1 MFYTGSLHQP
11 PGENKA
17 VSKTNGKGPPDR
29 CTAVSPA
36 EKDARTPRM
45 ARTSLDD
52 PRYYINRDTS
62 WLEFNRRVLE
72 EAQDE
77 GNPLLERLKFLAITA
92 GNLDEFF
99 EIRVAGMVQ
108 QIEDGY
114 NEAGPDG
121 LSLIEKRDALSK
133 LTHQFVDDQYDCWNT
148 LRPLL
153 AEHGIR
159 LLALHELDAEA
170 RRFVD
175 GYCEKEL
182 DPLLTPVTVDPS
194 HPFPRVINKALCL
207 GFLLRRRRRSA
218 ITYTGVVSVPR
229 ALPRLVRLPSDNTI
243 DFIFLAD
250 LVAHHAQGM
259 YHGYDIVSSAPFR
272 VTRNSNLY
280 LQEEEARSVLESVR
294 AELHNRRKG
303 DAVRMEIEADADPE
317 VIERLRTVFELDS
330 WQVFPV
336 NGPVNLSRLFN
347 VYEQVQRQDLKYRNF
362 TPRELRLT
370 AKSQNL
376 FEELRRHD
384 VLLHHPYD
392 SYDAVV
398 SFIESAA
405 EDDHVLSIKQTLY
418 RTSEHSAIVPSLM
431 DAASRKEVTAV
442 VELKARFDEAHN
454 IRWARDLEDAGVQVF
469 HGLVGLK
476 THCKLS
482 LLVRRDPDGVPR
494 SYAHIGTGNY
504 NATTARIYT
513 DLSLF
518 TANPEITHAV
528 HEVFSFLTAYAE
540 NPSYDPLLV
549 APLDL
554 AEKCI
559 ALIDRETE
567 HARQGRPARI
577 IAKMNALLDKNMI
590 QALYRASQAGVE
602 IDLIVR
608 GICALRPGVRGVS
621 DRVRVRSIVGRF
633 LEHSRIYYFANG
645 GEEEIYTGSADWMP
659 RNLYERVEVLV
670 PLRDEFLRERVH
682 REILDAYLADNR
694 KARILLRDGAY
705 IRAWQP
711 MHGSRTRKP
720 PTGAAAFS
728 AQDFLISVAEGKQLV
743 DFTPPPAPAWKRKVL
758 PGRVR

>member
-1 MFYTGSLHQP
+1 
-11 PGENKA
+11 
-17 VSKTNGKGPPDR
+17 
-29 CTAVSPA
+29 
-36 EKDARTPRM
+36 M
-45 ARTSLDD
+45 ARVSLEN
-52 PRYYINRDTS
+52 PEYYLDRDTS
-62 WLEFNRRVLE
+62 WLAFNRRVLE
-72 EAQDE
+72 EAGDRD
-77 GNPLLERLKFLAITA
+77 NPLLERLKFLAISA
-92 GNLDEFF
+92 SNLDEFF
-99 EIRVAGMVQ
+99 EIRIASMVQ

-121 LSLIEKRDALSK
+121 KTLSEKRDILAR
-133 LTHQFVDDQYDCWNT
+133 LTHDFVDEQYESWNT
-148 LRPLL
+148 LRPAL

-159 LLALHELDAEA
+159 VLGLHELDAEA

-175 GYCEKEL
+175 EYCEKEL
-182 DPLLTPVTVDPS
+182 DPLLTPVTVDPT

-207 GFLLRRRRRSA
+207 GLLLRRRRRSA
-218 ITYTGVVSVPR
+218 LTYTGVISVPR
-229 ALPRLVRLPSDNTI
+229 GLPRLVPLPSDKTT

-250 LVAHHAQGM
+250 LVAHHAERM

-280 LQEEEARSVLESVR
+280 LQEEEARNLLESVR

-317 VIERLRTVFELDS
+317 IIERLRTVFELDP

-336 NGPVNLSRLFN
+336 NGPVNLSRLMN
-347 VYEQVQRQDLKYRNF
+347 VYEQTKRPDLKYRSF
-362 TPRELRLT
+362 SPRELRLT

-376 FEELRRHD
+376 FEELQRHD
-384 VLLHHPYD
+384 ILLHHPFD

-405 EDDHVLSIKQTLY
+405 EDDKVLSIKQTLY
-418 RTSEHSAIVPSLM
+418 RTNEHSLIVPSLI

-442 VELKARFDEAHN
+442 VELKARFDEASN

-482 LLVRRDPDGVPR
+482 LLVRRDPDGIR

-504 NATTARIYT
+504 NATTARMYT

-518 TANPEITHAV
+518 TANPEITRAV
-528 HEVFSFLTAYAE
+528 HDVFSFLTAYAE

-554 AEKCI
+554 AEKMI
-559 ALIDRETE
+559 ALIDREAE
-567 HARQGRPARI
+567 HVRQGREGRI
-577 IAKMNALLDKNMI
+577 IAKMNALLDKNVI

-608 GICALRPGVRGVS
+608 GICALRPGVRGLS
-621 DRVRVRSIVGRF
+621 DRIRVRSIVGRF
-633 LEHSRIYYFANG
+633 LEHSRIYYFGNG
-645 GEEEIYTGSADWMP
+645 GEEEIYIGSADWMP

-694 KARILLRDGAY
+694 KARVLLRDATY
-705 IRAWQP
+705 IPAWQP
-711 MHGSRTRKP
+711 MHGKRNRKP
-720 PTGAAAFS
+720 PSGTAAFS
-728 AQDFLISVAEGKQLV
+728 AQDFLIGIAEGKQEAA
-743 DFTPPPAPAWKRKVL
+743 FAPPAVPARRRKAMS
-758 PGRVR
+758 GKKE

>member
-1 MFYTGSLHQP
+1 
-11 PGENKA
+11 
-17 VSKTNGKGPPDR
+17 
-29 CTAVSPA
+29 
-36 EKDARTPRM
+36 M
-45 ARTSLDD
+45 ARLSLDN
-52 PRYYINRDTS
+52 PQYYLNRDTS
-62 WLEFNRRVLE
+62 WIAFNKRVLE
-72 EAQDE
+72 EAGDA
-77 GNPLLERLKFLAITA
+77 GNPLLERLKFLSISAS
-92 GNLDEFF
+92 NLDEFF
-99 EIRVAGMVQ
+99 EIRVAATMQ

-121 LSLIEKRDALSK
+121 LTLSEKRDVLAK
-133 LTHQFVDDQYDCWNT
+133 LTHDFVDDQYDCWNA
-148 LRPLL
+148 LRPAL
-153 AEHGIR
+153 AERGIR
-159 LLALHELDAEA
+159 VLALHELDAAA

-175 GYCEKEL
+175 EYCEKEL
-182 DPLLTPVTVDPS
+182 DPLLTPVTVDPT

-207 GFLLRRRRRSA
+207 GLLLRRRRRSA
-218 ITYTGVVSVPR
+218 LTYTGVVSVPR
-229 ALPRLVRLPSDNTI
+229 ALPRLVRLPSDTTT

-250 LVAHHAQGM
+250 LVAHHAQNM

-280 LQEEEARSVLESVR
+280 LQEEEARNLLESVR
-294 AELHNRRKG
+294 TELHNRRKG
-303 DAVRMEIEADADPE
+303 DAVRVEIEADADPE
-317 VIERLRTVFELDS
+317 IIERLRTVFELDP

-347 VYEQVQRQDLKYRNF
+347 VYEQTPRPDLKYRSF
-362 TPRELRLT
+362 APRELRFT

-392 SYDAVV
+392 SYDAVI

-405 EDDHVLSIKQTLY
+405 EDDRVLSIKQTLY
-418 RTSEHSAIVPSLM
+418 RTNEHSLIVPSLI
-431 DAASRKEVTAV
+431 DAAARKEVTAV

-454 IRWARDLEDAGVQVF
+454 IRWARDMEDAGVQVF

-482 LLVRRDPDGVPR
+482 LLVRRDADGVPR

-518 TANPEITHAV
+518 TANPEVTRAV
-528 HEVFSFLTAYAE
+528 HDVFSFLTAYAE

-554 AEKCI
+554 AEKTI
-559 ALIDRETE
+559 ALIDREAD
-567 HARQGRPARI
+567 HASQGRPGRI
-577 IAKMNALLDKNMI
+577 IAKMNALLDKNVI

-608 GICALRPGVRGVS
+608 GICALRPGVRGLS
-621 DRVRVRSIVGRF
+621 DRIKVRSIVGRF
-633 LEHSRIYYFANG
+633 LEHSRIYYFGNAG
-645 GEEEIYTGSADWMP
+645 DEEIYIGSADWMP

-670 PLRDEFLRERVH
+670 PLRDEFLRERVRH
-682 REILDAYLADNR
+682 EILDAYLADNR
-694 KARILLRDGAY
+694 KARILLRDATY

-711 MHGSRTRKP
+711 LHSKRKRKMP
-720 PTGAAAFS
+720 AEASLFS
-728 AQDFLISVAEGKQLV
+728 SQDFLIGVAEGKH
-743 DFTPPPAPAWKRKVL
+743 TAGGIPARAPARRRKVQV
-758 PGRVR
+758 GRER

>member
-1 MFYTGSLHQP
+1 
-11 PGENKA
+11 
-17 VSKTNGKGPPDR
+17 
-29 CTAVSPA
+29 
-36 EKDARTPRM
+36 M
-45 ARTSLDD
+45 ARISLDN
-52 PRYYINRDTS
+52 PQYFLNRDTS
-62 WLEFNRRVLE
+62 WLAFNRRVLE
-72 EAQDE
+72 EASDE
-77 GNPLLERLKFLAITA
+77 GNPLLERLKFLAISA
-92 GNLDEFF
+92 SNLDEFF
-99 EIRVAGMVQ
+99 EVRVAAMMQ

-121 LSLIEKRDALSK
+121 VTLMEKRGLLNR
-133 LTHQFVDDQYDCWNT
+133 LTHEFVDDQYDCWNGS
-148 LRPLL
+148 LRPAL
-153 AEHGIR
+153 AENGIR
-159 LLALHELDAEA
+159 VLGLHELDADA
-170 RRFVD
+170 LGFVEE
-175 GYCEKEL
+175 YCEKEL
-182 DPLLTPVTVDPS
+182 DPLLTPVTVDPA

-218 ITYTGVVSVPR
+218 LTYTGVVSVPR
-229 ALPRLVRLPSDNTI
+229 ALPRLVRLPSEGTA

-250 LVAHHAQGM
+250 LVAHHAVRM

-280 LQEEEARSVLESVR
+280 LAEEEARSLLESVR

-317 VIERLRTVFELDS
+317 IIDRLRTVFELDP

-347 VYEQVQRQDLKYRNF
+347 VYEQVKRPDLKDPAF
-362 TPRELRLT
+362 SPRELRLT
-370 AKSQNL
+370 SKFKDL
-376 FEELRRHD
+376 FEELRAHD
-384 VLLHHPYD
+384 ILLHHPFD
-392 SYDAVV
+392 SYDAVI

-405 EDDHVLSIKQTLY
+405 EDENVLSIKQTLY
-418 RTSEHSAIVPSLM
+418 RTSEHSLIVPSLM
-431 DAASRKEVTAV
+431 DAASRKEVTTV
-442 VELKARFDEAHN
+442 VELKARFDEASN

-482 LLVRRDPDGVPR
+482 LLVRRDPDGVAR

-504 NATTARIYT
+504 NANTARIYT

-518 TANPEITHAV
+518 TANPEITRAV
-528 HEVFSFLTAYAE
+528 HDVFSFLTAYAE
-540 NPSYDPLLV
+540 NPSYEPLLV

-567 HARQGRPARI
+567 HARQGKEARI
-577 IAKMNALLDKNMI
+577 IAKMNALLDKGVI
-590 QALYRASQAGVE
+590 QALYRASQAGVQ

-621 DRVRVRSIVGRF
+621 DHIRVRSIVGRF
-633 LEHSRIYYFANG
+633 LEHSRIYYFSNG
-645 GEEEIYTGSADWMP
+645 GEEAIYIGSADWMP

-670 PLRDEFLRERVH
+670 PLRDEMLRERVRH
-682 REILDAYLADNR
+682 EILDAYLADNR
-694 KARILLRDGAY
+694 KARILLKDATY
-705 IRAWQP
+705 MRAWQP
-711 MHGSRTRKP
+711 MHGARNRRP

-728 AQDFLISVAEGKQLV
+728 AQDFLMRVAEGKV
-743 DFTPPPAPAWKRKVL
+743 PTAIPAHVPTGKRKAV
-758 PGRVR
+758 GKER

>member
-1 MFYTGSLHQP
+1 
-11 PGENKA
+11 
-17 VSKTNGKGPPDR
+17 
-29 CTAVSPA
+29 
-36 EKDARTPRM
+36 M
-45 ARTSLDD
+45 ARISLED
-52 PRYYINRDTS
+52 PQYYLNRDTS
-62 WLEFNRRVLE
+62 WLAFNRRVLE
-72 EAQDE
+72 EAGDE
-77 GNPLLERLKFLAITA
+77 SNPLLERVKFLAISA
-92 GNLDEFF
+92 SNLDEFF
-99 EIRVAGMVQ
+99 EIRVAAMVQ

-121 LSLIEKRDALSK
+121 TTLVQKRELLGK
-133 LTHQFVDDQYDCWNT
+133 LCHEFVDDQYDCWNAR
-148 LRPLL
+148 LRPAL
-153 AEHGIR
+153 AASGIR
-159 LLALHELDAEA
+159 VLALHELDATA
-170 RRFVD
+170 LRFVD
-175 GYCEKEL
+175 EYCQREL
-182 DPLLTPVTVDPS
+182 DPLLTPVTVDPA

-218 ITYTGVVSVPR
+218 LTYTGMVSVPR
-229 ALPRLVRLPSDNTI
+229 ALPRLVRLPSDTTT

-250 LVAHHAQGM
+250 LVAHHAQNM

-280 LQEEEARSVLESVR
+280 LQEEEARNLLESVR

-317 VIERLRTVFELDS
+317 IIDRLRTVFELDP

-347 VYEQVQRQDLKYRNF
+347 VYEQVNRPDLKYRPF
-362 TPRELRLT
+362 APRELRLT
-370 AKSQNL
+370 SKSKDL

-384 VLLHHPYD
+384 ILLHHPYD

-398 SFIESAA
+398 NFIESAA
-405 EDDHVLSIKQTLY
+405 EDDKVLSIKQTLY
-418 RTSEHSAIVPSLM
+418 RTNEHSLIVPSLI

-454 IRWARDLEDAGVQVF
+454 IRWARDMEDAGVQVF

-518 TANPEITHAV
+518 TANPEITRAV
-528 HEVFSFLTAYAE
+528 HDVFSFLTAYAE
-540 NPSYDPLLV
+540 NPGYDPLLV

-554 AEKCI
+554 AEKSI
-559 ALIDRETE
+559 ALIDREAE
-567 HARQGRPARI
+567 HARQGREARI
-577 IAKMNALLDKNMI
+577 IAKMNALLDKSVV

-608 GICALRPGVRGVS
+608 GICALRPGVRGLS
-621 DRVRVRSIVGRF
+621 DRIRVRSIVGRF

-645 GEEEIYTGSADWMP
+645 DEEEIYIGSADWMP
-659 RNLYERVEVLV
+659 RNLYERVEVLFPV
-670 PLRDEFLRERVH
+670 KDELLRQRVRH
-682 REILDAYLADNR
+682 EILDAYLADNR
-694 KARILLRDGAY
+694 KARIQLRDATY
-705 IRAWQP
+705 IRAWQTAT
-711 MHGSRTRKP
+711 GKRNRKP
-720 PTGAAAFS
+720 PTGASAFN
-728 AQDFLISVAEGKQLV
+728 AQDYLISVAEGRQPAGFAIPQL
-743 DFTPPPAPAWKRKVL
+743 PAPKRKA
-758 PGRVR
+758 PAGRVR